1 MASIVR
7 DIDVKEPKGYGITI
21 NQTKQLYLDEV
32 MKERG
37 VASLRAAIIEIFD
50 DRRPPKVHLNDEV
63 KIVVECKT
71 SKIAREDV
79 GKKIDIDLKD
89 VKEIKW
95 YTDDLDGNSGKIML
109 VRWNKDFWVLHFDFR
124 YNQEYG
130 KLRIE
135 RAKDFLRAAER
146 LSPKE
151 DKHALVYLLWSAVE
165 LIFDCEIAKIPGYKV
180 VDRKH
185 GDRFKKAPIL
195 KDCKNLDFESLYE
208 MFLTFSNNKNGARY
222 AEKEIDMVH
231 LTDAYISASIKKLGE
246 IVSRIV

>member
-37 VASLRAAIIEIFD
+37 VASLRAAIIEVFD
-50 DRRPPKVHLNDEV
+50 DHRPPKVHLNDEAR
-63 KIVVECKT
+63 IVVGLNT

-79 GKKIDIDLKD
+79 GKRLDIDLKD
-89 VKEIKW
+89 VKEIEW
-95 YTDDLDGNSGKIML
+95 HTDGLDGNSAKIML

-130 KLRIE
+130 KPKIS

-146 LSPKE
+146 LNPKE
-151 DKHALVYLLWSAVE
+151 DTYVLVYLLWSAIE
-165 LIFDCEIAKIPGYKV
+165 LIFDCELAKILGYKV
-180 VDRKH
+180 KSPHH
-185 GDRFKKAPIL
+185 GERLEKAPIL
-195 KDCKNLDFESLYE
+195 MGHQSLDFESLYE
-208 MFLTFSNNKNGARY
+208 MFLVFSSNKSGARY
-222 AEKEIDMVH
+222 AEKEIDIDK